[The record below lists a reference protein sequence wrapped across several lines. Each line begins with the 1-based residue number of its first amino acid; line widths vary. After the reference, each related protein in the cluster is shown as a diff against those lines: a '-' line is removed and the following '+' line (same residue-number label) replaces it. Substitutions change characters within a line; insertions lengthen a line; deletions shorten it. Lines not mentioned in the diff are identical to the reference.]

1 MATFIFESR
10 LIMISPLRMHRTGLD
25 NIPGHMLQ
33 TAVSDGMMGYE
44 SKGWVKVVAYLL
56 PGMGVEVNTAVRQL
70 FAYKNTPLYEQ
81 IDDRRRPRYR
91 GTGQR

>member
-25 NIPGHMLQ
+25 NIPGHRLQ
-33 TAVSDGMMGYE
+33 TAVSDGMMEYE

-56 PGMGVEVNTAVRQL
+56 RGVGVEVNRAFGRL
-70 FAYKNTPLYEQ
+70 FAYKNSLLYER
-81 IDDRRRPRYR
+81 IDDRRRP
-91 GTGQR
+91 